1 MDKTQKDALRT
12 DAIQLLAQG
21 HSKQAAYEQLVQ
33 KYGFA
38 KLVAEVLKELPSKKA
53 VERYGKWNYA
63 FLIFLVLIV
72 AALFTITSQA
82 ISLLWFVLA
91 LWVIAKRLLKYYI
104 FISAT
109 GVVSLI
115 SLVVL
120 HFTETAS
127 NGSWMNFVLVLL
139 SALMIVFFPLWL
151 TRKLSPSPIE
161 QKETYTD
168 RAGVS
173 RVKLS
178 YVFPNED

>member
-72 AALFTITSQA
+72 AALFTITGQA

-91 LWVIAKRLLKYYI
+91 LWVVAKRLLKYYI
-104 FISAT
+104 FISAI

-127 NGSWMNFVLVLL
+127 NGSWMNLVLVLL
-139 SALMIVFFPLWL
+139 PILIIVFFPLWL
-151 TRKLSPSPIE
+151 TKKLSPSPIE
-161 QKETYTD
+161 KRETYTD
-168 RAGVS
+168 QAGVS
-173 RVKLS
+173 RVRLS
-178 YVFPNED
+178 YVFPNEE